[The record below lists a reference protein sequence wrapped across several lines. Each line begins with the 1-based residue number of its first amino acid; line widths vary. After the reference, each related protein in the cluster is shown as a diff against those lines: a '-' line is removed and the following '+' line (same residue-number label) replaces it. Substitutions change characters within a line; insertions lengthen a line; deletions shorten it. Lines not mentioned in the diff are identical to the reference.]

1 MKKKK
6 KNTNCLTQ
14 KKQRSENGNHNKY
27 SLDNVIKKLK
37 VHLMNFLLIM
47 INTIFKT
54 TTKKDSCLRPI
65 NVKYIENVTKEFNIH
80 FLNQKVFIILSLNT
94 YNIKYI
100 KQYFFND
107 RIIYIMNK
115 KLIDIIQT
123 YFLMESDDYKTEFS
137 CGNEDLFENFKK
149 NEKDKILCDIMEMI
163 LKKEN
168 SLLTYFEEIK
178 GRKIKKDPLYKK
190 YYQLIEKNQK
200 LFEEYELKP
209 NNSEIMKEFDNMIE
223 KKEQK
228 NLIKNLNLPLEV

>member
-1 MKKKK
+1 MTKKK

-27 SLDNVIKKLK
+27 SLDNVAKKVK

-54 TTKKDSCLRPI
+54 ITKKDSCLKRI
-65 NVKYIENVTKEFNIH
+65 KVSYTENVTQEFNIH

-107 RIIYIMNK
+107 RINYIMNK
-115 KLIDIIQT
+115 KLIDIIKT
-123 YFLMESDDYKTEFS
+123 YFLMELDDYKMEYS

-149 NEKDKILCDIMEMI
+149 NEEDKIICDIMEMI

-178 GRKIKKDPLYKK
+178 GRKIKNDAFYQK

-200 LFEEYELKP
+200 LFEDHQLNQ
-209 NNSEIMKEFDNMIE
+209 NNTEMMKEFDNMIE
-223 KKEQK
+223 KKEQ
-228 NLIKNLNLPLEV
+228 NLITNLNFPLEV

>member
-1 MKKKK
+1 MTKKK

-47 INTIFKT
+47 INTILKQ

-100 KQYFFND
+100 KQNFFNN
-107 RIIYIMNK
+107 RINYIMNK
-115 KLIDIIQT
+115 KLIDIIKK
-123 YFLMESDDYKTEFS
+123 YFLMELDDYKTEYS
-137 CGNEDLFENFKK
+137 CGNEYLFENFKK
-149 NEKDKILCDIMEMI
+149 NEEDKIICDIMEMI

-168 SLLTYFEEIK
+168 SLLTYFEEIN
-178 GRKIKKDPLYKK
+178 GRKIKNDAFYQK
-190 YYQLIEKNQK
+190 YYQLIEKNKK
-200 LFEEYELKP
+200 LFEEHQLNQ
-209 NNSEIMKEFDNMIE
+209 NNTEMMKEFDNMIE
-223 KKEQK
+223 KKEHK

>member
-1 MKKKK
+1 MEKKK

-14 KKQRSENGNHNKY
+14 KQRSENGNHNKY
-27 SLDNVIKKLK
+27 SLDNVVKRIK
-37 VHLMNFLLIM
+37 VHFMNFLLIM

-54 TTKKDSCLRPI
+54 ITKKDSCLRPI
-65 NVKYIENVTKEFNIH
+65 NNIYTKNVTKEFNIH

-100 KQYFFND
+100 KQNFCNN
-107 RIIYIMNK
+107 RINYIMNK

-149 NEKDKILCDIMEMI
+149 KEEDKILCDIMEMI

-178 GRKIKKDPLYKK
+178 GRKIKNDAFYQK

-200 LFEEYELKP
+200 LFEEYQLNQ
-209 NNSEIMKEFDNMIE
+209 NNTEMMKEFDNMIE
-223 KKEQK
+223 KKEHK

>member
-1 MKKKK
+1 MTKKK

-14 KKQRSENGNHNKY
+14 KKQRSENDKY
-27 SLDNVIKKLK
+27 LSDNVTIKLK

-65 NVKYIENVTKEFNIH
+65 KVIYTENVTKEFNIH

-115 KLIDIIQT
+115 KLIDIIKT
-123 YFLMESDDYKTEFS
+123 IFLMESDDYKTEFS
-137 CGNEDLFENFKK
+137 CGNENLFENLKK
-149 NEKDKILCDIMEMI
+149 NEEDKIICDIKEMI

-178 GRKIKKDPLYKK
+178 GRKIQKDAFYKK

-200 LFEEYELKP
+200 LFEEYQLKQ
-209 NNSEIMKEFDNMIE
+209 NNTEMMKKFDNMIE
-223 KKEQK
+223 KKAQK
-228 NLIKNLNLPLEV
+228 FNYKFEFSS

>member
-1 MKKKK
+1 MGKKK

-27 SLDNVIKKLK
+27 SLDNVAKKVK

-54 TTKKDSCLRPI
+54 ITKKDSCLRPI
-65 NVKYIENVTKEFNIH
+65 NNIYTKNVTKEFNIH
-80 FLNQKVFIILSLNT
+80 FLNQKVFIILSLYT

-100 KQYFFND
+100 KQNFCNN
-107 RIIYIMNK
+107 RINYIMNK

-149 NEKDKILCDIMEMI
+149 NEEDKILCDIMEMI

-178 GRKIKKDPLYKK
+178 GRKIKKDALYKK
-190 YYQLIEKNQK
+190 YYQLIRKNQK
-200 LFEEYELKP
+200 YLK
-209 NNSEIMKEFDNMIE
+209 NIN
-223 KKEQK
+223 
-228 NLIKNLNLPLEV
+228 

>member
-1 MKKKK
+1 MEKKK

-14 KKQRSENGNHNKY
+14 KQRSENGNHNKY
-27 SLDNVIKKLK
+27 SLDNVVKRIK
-37 VHLMNFLLIM
+37 VHFMNFLLIM

-54 TTKKDSCLRPI
+54 ITKKDSCLRPI
-65 NVKYIENVTKEFNIH
+65 NNIYTKNVTKEFNIH

-107 RIIYIMNK
+107 RINYIMNK
-115 KLIDIIQT
+115 KLIDIIKT

-149 NEKDKILCDIMEMI
+149 YEEDKIICDIMEMI

-178 GRKIKKDPLYKK
+178 GRKIKKDALYKK
-190 YYQLIEKNQK
+190 YYQLIRKNQK
-200 LFEEYELKP
+200 YLK
-209 NNSEIMKEFDNMIE
+209 NIN
-223 KKEQK
+223 
-228 NLIKNLNLPLEV
+228 

>member
-1 MKKKK
+1 MGKKK

-27 SLDNVIKKLK
+27 SLDNVAKKVK

-47 INTIFKT
+47 INTILKQ

-107 RIIYIMNK
+107 RINYIMNK
-115 KLIDIIQT
+115 KLIDIIKT

-137 CGNEDLFENFKK
+137 CGNENLFENFKK
-149 NEKDKILCDIMEMI
+149 NEEDKIICDIKEMF

-178 GRKIKKDPLYKK
+178 GRKIKNHAFYQK

-200 LFEEYELKP
+200 LFEEYQLKS

>member
-1 MKKKK
+1 
-6 KNTNCLTQ
+6 
-14 KKQRSENGNHNKY
+14 
-27 SLDNVIKKLK
+27 
-37 VHLMNFLLIM
+37 
-47 INTIFKT
+47 
-54 TTKKDSCLRPI
+54 
-65 NVKYIENVTKEFNIH
+65 
-80 FLNQKVFIILSLNT
+80 
-94 YNIKYI
+94 
-100 KQYFFND
+100 
-107 RIIYIMNK
+107 MNK
-115 KLIDIIQT
+115 KLIDIIKT

-149 NEKDKILCDIMEMI
+149 YEEDKIICDIMEMI

-178 GRKIKKDPLYKK
+178 GRKIKKDAFYKK

>member
-1 MKKKK
+1 MEKKK

-14 KKQRSENGNHNKY
+14 KQRSENGNHNKY
-27 SLDNVIKKLK
+27 SLDNVVKRIK
-37 VHLMNFLLIM
+37 VHFMNFLLIM

-54 TTKKDSCLRPI
+54 ITKKDSCLRPI
-65 NVKYIENVTKEFNIH
+65 NNIYTKNVTKEFNIH

-100 KQYFFND
+100 KQNFCNN
-107 RIIYIMNK
+107 RINYIMNK

-149 NEKDKILCDIMEMI
+149 NEEDKILCDIMEMI

-178 GRKIKKDPLYKK
+178 GRKIKKDAFYKK

-200 LFEEYELKP
+200 LFEEHQLKQ

>member
-1 MKKKK
+1 MTKKK

-14 KKQRSENGNHNKY
+14 KQRSENGNHNKY
-27 SLDNVIKKLK
+27 SLDNVVKRIK
-37 VHLMNFLLIM
+37 VHFMNFLLIM

-54 TTKKDSCLRPI
+54 ITKKDSCLRPI

-80 FLNQKVFIILSLNT
+80 FLNQKVFIILSLNS

-100 KQYFFND
+100 KQNFFNN
-107 RIIYIMNK
+107 RINYIMNK

-178 GRKIKKDPLYKK
+178 GRKIKNDAFYQK

-200 LFEEYELKP
+200 LFEEHQLNQ
-209 NNSEIMKEFDNMIE
+209 NNTEIMKEFDNMIE

>member
-1 MKKKK
+1 MTKKK

-47 INTIFKT
+47 INTILKQ

-80 FLNQKVFIILSLNT
+80 FLNQKVFIILSLNS

-100 KQYFFND
+100 KQNFFNN
-107 RIIYIMNK
+107 RINYIMNK
-115 KLIDIIQT
+115 KLIDIIKT
-123 YFLMESDDYKTEFS
+123 YFLMELDDYKTEYS
-137 CGNEDLFENFKK
+137 CGNEYLFENFKK
-149 NEKDKILCDIMEMI
+149 NEEDKIICDIMEMI

-178 GRKIKKDPLYKK
+178 GRKIKNHAFYQK
-190 YYQLIEKNQK
+190 YYQLIEKNKK
-200 LFEEYELKP
+200 LFEEHQLNQ
-209 NNSEIMKEFDNMIE
+209 NNIEMMKEFDNMIE
-223 KKEQK
+223 KKEHK

>member
-1 MKKKK
+1 MEKKK

-14 KKQRSENGNHNKY
+14 KQRSENGNHNKY

-54 TTKKDSCLRPI
+54 ITKKDSCLRPI
-65 NVKYIENVTKEFNIH
+65 NNIYTKNVTKEFNIH

-107 RIIYIMNK
+107 RINYIMNK
-115 KLIDIIQT
+115 KLIDIIKT
-123 YFLMESDDYKTEFS
+123 YFLMELYDYKTEYS
-137 CGNEDLFENFKK
+137 CGNEYLFENFKK
-149 NEKDKILCDIMEMI
+149 NEEDKIICDIMEMI

-178 GRKIKKDPLYKK
+178 GRKIKKDAFYKK